1 MKEKE
6 FREIYMQHYRLVV
19 RVAYSVLHNSADAQ
33 DVASEVFLK
42 LLECLIIKRD
52 IHNMESWLCI
62 VAKYTA
68 YDFLRA
74 KKNEVPIEDMEY
86 NLHSK
91 DFVSRLNN
99 RLATESMIEDLYF
112 KNRKWHDILLLH
124 SLLGMSTKEIASMY
138 KCSETAVSN
147 CIYRAKKYLKKKYDY
162 YDVVTFSSIY
172 PVFILITISCAASY
186 GVRI

>member
-1 MKEKE
+1 MKESE
-6 FREIYMQHYRLVV
+6 IREIYMQHYRLVV

-52 IHNMESWLCI
+52 IRNMESWLCI

-86 NLHSK
+86 NLHTK
-91 DFVSRLNN
+91 DFVSCLNN
-99 RLATESMIEDLYF
+99 RLATKSLVEDLYF
-112 KNRKWHDILLLH
+112 KNRKWHDVILLRY
-124 SLLGMSTKEIASMY
+124 LLGMSTKEIASMY
-138 KCSETAVSN
+138 SCSETAINN
-147 CIYRAKKYLKKKYDY
+147 CIYKAKKYLKSKYEY
-162 YDVVTFSSIY
+162 SDVVTIGF
-172 PVFILITISCAASY
+172 VFITISYTVYIANL
-186 GVRI
+186 

>member
-1 MKEKE
+1 MKESE
-6 FREIYMQHYRLVV
+6 IREIYMQHYRLVV

-33 DVASEVFLK
+33 DVASEVLLK

-52 IHNMESWLCI
+52 IRDMESWLCI

-68 YDFLRA
+68 YDFMRTR
-74 KKNEVPIEDMEY
+74 KNEVFIEDLEY
-86 NLHSK
+86 NLPTK

-99 RLATESMIEDLYF
+99 RLVTKSIIEDLYF

-138 KCSETAVSN
+138 NCSETAITN
-147 CIYRAKKYLKKKYDY
+147 CIYRAKKYLRNKYNY
-162 YDVVTFSSIY
+162 PDVVILSLIYLSFSI
-172 PVFILITISCAASY
+172 VSY
-186 GVRI
+186 TAVYTVHI